1 MRLSFKPFILLCS
14 FIFLTLLVSQLSY
27 GIYIDISSYDFSS
40 LRIRVYQSFFLVG
53 VALTLWGIHRY
64 EVSIWNILLIVTF
77 FTYSSV
83 VVLTTSE
90 ASVIAF
96 LISRVG
102 IFLWVSIGLGCAILI
117 KYLEVFFLTNNSTG
131 IHNFFSLFL
140 ILLPIPLMI
149 TLYEYILSPLPT
161 LRYQSASAGA
171 IILFSLLIILH
182 ELVPKNNFII
192 TTKLIFLAQLTFC
205 AAVLS
210 LAGSNSIVA
219 FWLLAFFCIFYRS
232 ILNMSFLT
240 ICAFISLLIF
250 LSFIFINSIFFDFI
264 AQNSRLSG
272 IAEGSLQISSITSRI
287 ELLKGFQEQFMVSPV
302 FGNFMAEKYSGLS
315 LGEYSH
321 SIPLSLLT
329 HTGLIGF
336 ILVSLIILIAIL
348 KRLTTLGNI
357 DKTIFLLFLG
367 IIGLGSLYAFFSWT
381 PFWFFIGLVA
391 VHPLK
396 KIKV

>member
-1 MRLSFKPFILLCS
+1 
-14 FIFLTLLVSQLSY
+14 
-27 GIYIDISSYDFSS
+27 
-40 LRIRVYQSFFLVG
+40 
-53 VALTLWGIHRY
+53 
-64 EVSIWNILLIVTF
+64 
-77 FTYSSV
+77 
-83 VVLTTSE
+83 
-90 ASVIAF
+90 
-96 LISRVG
+96 
-102 IFLWVSIGLGCAILI
+102 
-117 KYLEVFFLTNNSTG
+117 
-131 IHNFFSLFL
+131 
-140 ILLPIPLMI
+140 
-149 TLYEYILSPLPT
+149 
-161 LRYQSASAGA
+161 
-171 IILFSLLIILH
+171 
-182 ELVPKNNFII
+182 
-192 TTKLIFLAQLTFC
+192 
-205 AAVLS
+205 
-210 LAGSNSIVA
+210 
-219 FWLLAFFCIFYRS
+219 
-232 ILNMSFLT
+232 MSFLT

-381 PFWFFIGLVA
+381 PFWFFIGLAA